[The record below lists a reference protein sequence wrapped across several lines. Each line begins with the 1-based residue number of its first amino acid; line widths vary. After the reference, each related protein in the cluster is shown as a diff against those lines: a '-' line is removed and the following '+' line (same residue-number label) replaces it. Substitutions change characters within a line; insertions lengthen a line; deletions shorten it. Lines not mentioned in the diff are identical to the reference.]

1 MKSQL
6 EVNPLCPV
14 LLQFT
19 RNPVCPLVG
28 ERIPNLPGAML
39 GHYPGIPWQKGL
51 LRVGRGS
58 QLAREKCGEVGHMGT
73 PFYMGRKL
81 KTEAIRV
88 SSSLT
93 KEVRS

>member
-1 MKSQL
+1 MPSVSNADRELRSPKGKGLPQEEPGWEMKPQL

-39 GHYPGIPWQKGL
+39 GHCPGQQGL
-51 LRVGRGS
+51 LRIERFLGS
-58 QLAREKCGEVGHMGT
+58 EGEVG
-73 PFYMGRKL
+73 
-81 KTEAIRV
+81 
-88 SSSLT
+88 
-93 KEVRS
+93 